1 MEKIESIYDL
11 ILKTKLEYFMSDVL
25 RDINV
30 IDFENVTLRIKNPKS
45 NFSVELNGENY
56 LLSEDGT
63 KLEKL

>member
-1 MEKIESIYDL
+1 MKNNEDL
-11 ILKTKLEYFMSDVL
+11 
-25 RDINV
+25 DINV

-56 LLSEDGT
+56 LLSEDGI